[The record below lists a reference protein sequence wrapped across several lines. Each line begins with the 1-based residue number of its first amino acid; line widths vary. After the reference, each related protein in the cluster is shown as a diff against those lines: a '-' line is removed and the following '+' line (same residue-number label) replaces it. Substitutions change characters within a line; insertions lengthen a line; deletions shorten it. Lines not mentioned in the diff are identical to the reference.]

1 MSIIK
6 TYRYKLK
13 PTKKQEQIFYSW
25 LGTCRFV
32 YNCSLEYKILMYSKY
47 DIILSKFDIMNE
59 LTQCRKQIK
68 WIKDV
73 NSQTLQDITER
84 LDRTYKKFFKGGGF
98 PKFAKKR

>member
-59 LTQCRKQIK
+59 FAPKAG
-68 WIKDV
+68 
-73 NSQTLQDITER
+73 
-84 LDRTYKKFFKGGGF
+84 FFYRRIDFIFGY
-98 PKFAKKR
+98 RN